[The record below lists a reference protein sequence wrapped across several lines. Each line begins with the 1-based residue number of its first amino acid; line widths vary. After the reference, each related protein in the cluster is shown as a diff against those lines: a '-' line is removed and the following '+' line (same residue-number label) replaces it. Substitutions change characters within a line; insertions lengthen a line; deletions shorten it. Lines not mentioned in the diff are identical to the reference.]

1 MTKHTAASTVLIA
14 LAGGSFFSGVATA
27 LALVRFNI
35 LPDGWK
41 TALTIAI
48 ATIAIGLLLASLA
61 LRILHADSRTQSEI
75 AARFSP
81 PIQTG
86 TAPEAITCSTEPDLA
101 EDGNDRFERGDSSRA
116 HKPHEPRF
124 QQLSRGGRP
133 DGSAALQD
141 TSSSEAA
148 KLKSSPSEGS
158 TAGMESAPKAVV
170 EVQPADLIAAW
181 DTYRRNGDGHF
192 HSRGL
197 QSILDDLG
205 IEATVNTGD
214 PVGLGRRALIVETP
228 NRQGYFYVLPSFA
241 SSPREVANWFKDSS
255 SGALTGQTERVIS
268 VAEGRHT
275 ASGAE
280 VIKQG
285 VVA

>member
-1 MTKHTAASTVLIA
+1 MTKHTGASTVLVA

-27 LALVRFNI
+27 LALVQFNI
-35 LPDGWK
+35 LPGHWK
-41 TALTIAI
+41 IALMIAS
-48 ATIAIGLLLASLA
+48 ATIAVGLLLASLA
-61 LRILHADSRTQSEI
+61 IRILHAGSGTQSQI
-75 AARFSP
+75 YARFSP
-81 PIQTG
+81 PTLAG
-86 TAPEAITCSTEPDLA
+86 TAPEASTRSMEPDLA
-101 EDGNDRFERGDSSRA
+101 EDGNDQLERGDSSRA
-116 HKPHEPRF
+116 HKPHESRV
-124 QQLSRGGRP
+124 QQLSRGGPP
-133 DGSAALQD
+133 DGSAPLQD
-141 TSSSEAA
+141 TSSSEPAELRTSA
-148 KLKSSPSEGS
+148 SEES
-158 TAGMESAPKAVV
+158 TAGMGSAPKAVV
-170 EVQPADLIAAW
+170 EVQPADLVAAW

-197 QSILDDLG
+197 QRVLDELG

-255 SGALTGQTERVIS
+255 SGALTGRTERVIS

-275 ASGAE
+275 ATGAE

>member
-1 MTKHTAASTVLIA
+1 MTKDTGASTVLIA

-27 LALVRFNI
+27 LALIQFNI
-35 LPDGWK
+35 LPDDWK
-41 TALTIAI
+41 IALTLVV
-48 ATIAIGLLLASLA
+48 ATIAVGLLLASLA
-61 LRILHADSRTQSEI
+61 MRILHAGSRTQSQI
-75 AARFSP
+75 SARFSP
-81 PIQTG
+81 ATQAG
-86 TAPEAITCSTEPDLA
+86 TAPEANTRTTEPDLA
-101 EDGNDRFERGDSSRA
+101 EDWNDRFELGDSGRA
-116 HKPHEPRF
+116 HEPHESRV
-124 QQLSRGGRP
+124 QQLSREGPP
-133 DGSAALQD
+133 DRGAPLQD

-148 KLKSSPSEGS
+148 KLRSSASEGS
-158 TAGMESAPKAVV
+158 TAGMGSAPKAIV

-197 QSILDDLG
+197 QSVLDELG
-205 IEATVNTGD
+205 IEATVNTD
-214 PVGLGRRALIVETP
+214 DAVGLGRRALIVETP

-255 SGALTGQTERVIS
+255 SGALTGRTERVIS

-275 ASGAE
+275 ATGAE